1 STMQIGSFTVTHA
14 FFWSPEAGMVDLG
27 TLNPPGG
34 LAFSRAF
41 AINDHD
47 QVVGV
52 SENGTGVPHAFLIQM
67 DSQGRVASRRD
78 LGVPDG
84 FEETV
89 AQSINNAGQVV
100 GFAFTLRGSI
110 RHAVFW

>member
-1 STMQIGSFTVTHA
+1 
-14 FFWSPEAGMVDLG
+14 GMVDLG
-27 TLNPPGG
+27 TLPPPGG
-34 LAFSRAF
+34 IATSTAF

-52 SENGTGVPHAFLIQM
+52 SENATGVPHAFLVQV
-67 DSQGRVASRRD
+67 DGQGRVASRRD
-78 LGVPDG
+78 LGAPDG

-100 GFAFTLRGSI
+100 GFAFTAAGQI
-110 RHAVFW
+110 QHAAFWSDATGWVDLNPEGE